1 MANYSLILDTKFKP
15 FSYQE
20 MLAPV
25 AASTQA
31 HQALEEEYSELAAKA
46 NVWEKMANEQTD
58 SKAYKMYKTY
68 ADDLSARADD
78 LMKYG
83 LNVSSRKGM
92 LDMRARYSKE
102 IVPIEVAY
110 KRREDLAKE
119 QRDAMKVDSTLRYQR
134 YAREMSLDDFIDNPS
149 LDYGK
154 SYSGDLLAK
163 QVSQVAAN
171 YAKVLT
177 REGGLESLGLP
188 YQYKSRIGYGA
199 TPEEIL
205 AVINDAALK
214 GHEGAIK
221 FLKGA
226 RDQVLQSSGV
236 LDWTDPDSET
246 RKFFVSSANRGL
258 FSALGQTELKNY
270 TDSYSMNDDL
280 RKKAAQDE
288 IDRQNR
294 INKGNVPIDIHHLSS
309 PHQEGAK
316 GADIAKQLQGRLG
329 LSGALN
335 GRYAVNIDL
344 GPLAVGTTKYSTIDR
359 FGNKSFKSTFKN
371 KTGGTTIKIFNS
383 RHQLYD
389 RKTIVNQGGD
399 EASRKALGK
408 WYDKTLSMLKANV
421 TPDKYGHWTVAGIS
435 KQLKGIYQNNAGIT
449 MGAMKVNFGEEENK
463 KVLSTLLP
471 ELTSGDETS
480 IYEITEFS
488 RDGKITR
495 GSKAKESDFKD
506 GDGNIIDTPMYY
518 ASPIANTDGLIMKF
532 KGKTYL
538 IPREKLGSLG
548 EHTYQISI
556 PDLQKA
562 KQTKDDLIARY
573 GEPAYYNSKEG
584 QMVEEMLDNYG
595 AAYLRAV
602 GTTLGYSLKVPS
614 YTLSG
619 NDNQGI

>member
-46 NVWEKMANEQTD
+46 NVWDKMANEQTD
-58 SKAYKMYKTY
+58 PKAYKMYKTY

-102 IVPIEVAY
+102 IVPIDVAY

-119 QRDAMKVDSTLRYQR
+119 QRDAMKVDPTLRYQR
-134 YAREMSLDDFIDNPS
+134 YAREMSLDDFIDDPS

-171 YAKVLT
+171 YANVLT
-177 REGGLESLGLP
+177 REGGFESLGLP

-226 RDQVLQSSGV
+226 RDQALQSSGV

-258 FSALGQTELKNY
+258 FSALGKTELKNY
-270 TDSYSMNDDL
+270 TDSYSMEDAL
-280 RKKAAQDE
+280 KKKAAQDE

-294 INKGNVPIDIHHLSS
+294 ITRGNVPIDIHHLSS
-309 PHQEGAK
+309 PNQEGVK
-316 GADIAKQLQGRLG
+316 GASIAKQLQGRLG

-335 GRYAVNIDL
+335 GRYAVKIDL
-344 GPLAVGTTKYSTIDR
+344 RNLVTGGSDIYTY
-359 FGNKSFKSTFKN
+359 TFKN
-371 KTGGTTIKIFNS
+371 KTGGTTVRLFDSKHRLMNRNLVIK
-383 RHQLYD
+383 
-389 RKTIVNQGGD
+389 QGKSD
-399 EASRKALGK
+399 IDRKALGK
-408 WYDKTLSMLKANV
+408 WYDNTVSLLKANIN
-421 TPDKYGHWTVAGIS
+421 PDKNNHWSVMDIS
-435 KQLKGIYQNNAGIT
+435 KQLKNLYQGNGAIT
-449 MGAMKVNFGEEENK
+449 MGAMKINFGEEENK

-471 ELTSGDETS
+471 ELTSGDDTS

-506 GDGNIIDTPMYY
+506 GDGNIISAPMYY
-518 ASPIANTDGLIMKF
+518 ASPSANTDGLIMKF

-562 KQTKDDLIARY
+562 KQTKDNLIARY

-595 AAYLRAV
+595 AAYLRAA

-614 YTLSG
+614 YNLSG

>member
-46 NVWEKMANEQTD
+46 NVWDKMANEQTD
-58 SKAYKMYKTY
+58 PKAYKMYKTY

-102 IVPIEVAY
+102 IVPIDVAY

-119 QRDAMKVDSTLRYQR
+119 QRDAMKVDPTLRYQR
-134 YAREMSLDDFIDNPS
+134 YAREMSLDDFIDDPS

-154 SYSGDLLAK
+154 SYSGDVLAK

-171 YAKVLT
+171 YANVLT

-226 RDQVLQSSGV
+226 RDQALQSSGV

-258 FSALGQTELKNY
+258 FSALGKAELKNY
-270 TDSYSMNDDL
+270 TDSYSMEDAL
-280 RKKAAQDE
+280 EQRKEEREAAREEALEKEKQIRMYRNNTSSLFSDSEVSKANKATLDE
-288 IDRQNR
+288 LDKWK
-294 INKGNVPIDIHHLSS
+294 NKGYINSKGQLTKTGWEAIRQQLLYDADGSANSDSPYVRARAHISRDKDFMNWAKEHGATWYPVRRMSNLDAKGNTFYTYQDPKLTSYNKLTNYYNTTRQRAASGELVTGIANIKVLRNRVSSSKDVQDNLVNLITSTNSPIYGAGALQSDGRIKQGESFTPEEFKEKVKDNPIVHLIDSPTGNQQLVELANGTKYFIPTSVFGESLINRQGTGDLDRMNAMLRSSAPGSDDAVFASANATAYLSS
-309 PHQEGAK
+309 LLDVTEG
-316 GADIAKQLQGRLG
+316 DN
-329 LSGALN
+329 LN
-335 GRYAVNIDL
+335 YHGSI
-344 GPLAVGTTKYSTIDR
+344 TT
-359 FGNKSFKSTFKN
+359 
-371 KTGGTTIKIFNS
+371 
-383 RHQLYD
+383 
-389 RKTIVNQGGD
+389 
-399 EASRKALGK
+399 
-408 WYDKTLSMLKANV
+408 
-421 TPDKYGHWTVAGIS
+421 
-435 KQLKGIYQNNAGIT
+435 
-449 MGAMKVNFGEEENK
+449 EE
-463 KVLSTLLP
+463 L
-471 ELTSGDETS
+471 
-480 IYEITEFS
+480 
-488 RDGKITR
+488 
-495 GSKAKESDFKD
+495 
-506 GDGNIIDTPMYY
+506 M
-518 ASPIANTDGLIMKF
+518 
-532 KGKTYL
+532 
-538 IPREKLGSLG
+538 
-548 EHTYQISI
+548 Q
-556 PDLQKA
+556 
-562 KQTKDDLIARY
+562 
-573 GEPAYYNSKEG
+573 
-584 QMVEEMLDNYG
+584 
-595 AAYLRAV
+595 
-602 GTTLGYSLKVPS
+602 
-614 YTLSG
+614 
-619 NDNQGI
+619 

>member
-46 NVWEKMANEQTD
+46 NVWDKMANEQTD
-58 SKAYKMYKTY
+58 PKAYKMYKTY

-102 IVPIEVAY
+102 IVPIDVAY

-119 QRDAMKVDSTLRYQR
+119 QRDAMKADPTLRYQR
-134 YAREMSLDDFIDNPS
+134 YAREMSLDDFIDDPS

-171 YAKVLT
+171 YANVLT

-205 AVINDAALK
+205 AVIKDAALK
-214 GHEGAIK
+214 GHEGAVK
-221 FLKGA
+221 FLKDA
-226 RDQVLQSSGV
+226 RNQVLQSSGV

-258 FSALGQTELKNY
+258 FSALGKTELKNY
-270 TDSYSMNDDL
+270 TDSYSMEDAL
-280 RKKAAQDE
+280 KKEAAQDAL
-288 IDRQNR
+288 DSQNR
-294 INKGNVPIDIHHLSS
+294 VNKGNVPIDIHYLSS
-309 PHQEGAK
+309 PNQEGVK

-335 GRYAVNIDL
+335 GRYAVNINL
-344 GPLAVGTTKYSTIDR
+344 ANLAVGQNDLYAY
-359 FGNKSFKSTFKN
+359 GFKN
-371 KTGGTTIKIFNS
+371 KTGGTTVRLFNS
-383 RHQLYD
+383 KHQLYSK
-389 RKTIVNQGGD
+389 RAVMLQGKN
-399 EASRKALGK
+399 EADRKALGK
-408 WYDKTLSMLKANV
+408 WYDKTLSLLRTNL
-421 TPDKYGHWTVAGIS
+421 TPDKGGHWTAGNIS
-435 KQLKGIYQNNAGIT
+435 KQLKNIYQGNGAIT
-449 MGAMKVNFGEEENK
+449 MGVMKVNFGEEENK

-480 IYEITEFS
+480 IYEITGFS
-488 RDGKITR
+488 RDGKVTR

-506 GDGNIIDTPMYY
+506 DKGNIIGTPMYY

-538 IPREKLGSLG
+538 IPRNKLGSLG

-562 KQTKDDLIARY
+562 KQTKDNLIARY

-584 QMVEEMLDNYG
+584 QMVEEMLNNYG
-595 AAYLRAV
+595 AAYLRAA

-614 YTLSG
+614 FTLSG
-619 NDNQGI
+619 NDNQEI

>member
-31 HQALEEEYSELAAKA
+31 HQALEEEYNELAAKA
-46 NVWEKMANEQTD
+46 NVWDRLANEQTD

-102 IVPIEVAY
+102 IVPIDVAY

-119 QRDAMKVDSTLRYQR
+119 QRDAMKVDPTLRYQR
-134 YAREMSLDDFIDNPS
+134 YAREMSLDDFIDDPS

-163 QVSQVAAN
+163 QVSQVAAS
-171 YAKVLT
+171 YANVLT

-214 GHEGAIK
+214 GHERAIK

-226 RDQVLQSSGV
+226 RDQALQSSGV

-258 FSALGQTELKNY
+258 FSALGKTELKNY
-270 TDSYSMNDDL
+270 TDSYSMEDAL
-280 RKKAAQDE
+280 KKKAAQDE
-288 IDRQNR
+288 IDRQDR
-294 INKGNVPIDIHHLSS
+294 ITRGNIPIDIHHLSS

-344 GPLAVGTTKYSTIDR
+344 GPLVVGITKYSTIDK
-359 FGNKSFKSTFKN
+359 FGNESFKSTFKN

-408 WYDKTLSMLKANV
+408 WYDRTLSMLKANV
-421 TPDKYGHWTVAGIS
+421 TPDKYGHWTVADIS
-435 KQLKGIYQNNAGIT
+435 KQLKGIYQDNAGIT
-449 MGAMKVNFGEEENK
+449 MGAMKINFGEEENK

-506 GDGNIIDTPMYY
+506 GDGNIIGTPMYY

-548 EHTYQISI
+548 EHVYQISI

-595 AAYLRAV
+595 AAYLRAA

>member
-31 HQALEEEYSELAAKA
+31 HQALEEEYNELAAKA
-46 NVWEKMANEQTD
+46 NVWDRLANEQTD

-102 IVPIEVAY
+102 IVPIDVAY

-119 QRDAMKVDSTLRYQR
+119 QRDAMKVDPTLRYQR
-134 YAREMSLDDFIDNPS
+134 YAREMSLDDFIDDPS

-258 FSALGQTELKNY
+258 ISALGQTDIKNY
-270 TDSYSMNDDL
+270 TDSYSMQDAL

-294 INKGNVPIDIHHLSS
+294 INRGNIPIDIHHLSS
-309 PHQEGAK
+309 PNQEGVK
-316 GADIAKQLQGRLG
+316 GAEVAKQLQGRLG

-335 GRYAVNIDL
+335 GRYAVNINLANLKIGQNDL
-344 GPLAVGTTKYSTIDR
+344 FASG
-359 FGNKSFKSTFKN
+359 FEN
-371 KTGGTTIKIFNS
+371 KTGGSTVRLFNS
-383 RHQLYD
+383 KHQLYS
-389 RKTIVNQGGD
+389 KNAIMAQGKGKAD
-399 EASRKALGK
+399 RKALGE
-408 WYDKTLSMLKANV
+408 WYDRTLSMLKANL
-421 TPDKYGHWTVAGIS
+421 TPDKEGHWTVANIS
-435 KQLKGIYQNNAGIT
+435 KQLKNIYQGNGAIT
-449 MGAMKVNFGEEENK
+449 MGAMKINFGEKENRE
-463 KVLSTLLP
+463 VLSTLLP
-471 ELTSGDETS
+471 ELTSASGDDTS

-488 RDGKITR
+488 RDGKVTR
-495 GSKAKESDFKD
+495 GNRANLSDFED
-506 GDGNIIDTPMYY
+506 GEGNLKGTPMYY
-518 ASPIANTDGLIMKF
+518 ASAAANTDGLIMRF

-548 EHTYQISI
+548 DEIYTIDI
-556 PDLQKA
+556 PNLQKT
-562 KQTKDDLIARY
+562 KQYKDNLIARY

-584 QMVEEMLDNYG
+584 QMVEETLDSFG

-602 GTTLGYSLKVPS
+602 GTTLGYTLKRPS
-614 YTLSG
+614 FTLSE

>member
-110 KRREDLAKE
+110 KRRDDLAKE

-134 YAREMSLDDFIDNPS
+134 YAREMSLDDFIDDPS

-154 SYSGDLLAK
+154 SYSGELLAK

-246 RKFFVSSANRGL
+246 RKFYISSANRGL
-258 FSALGQTELKNY
+258 FSALGQTTLKNY
-270 TDSYSMNDDL
+270 TDSYSMQSSLNAEQRAYQEEVD
-280 RKKAAQDE
+280 KKKKLGLYNTNPTSLYGTSEVAAKNKSTLDTLNKW
-288 IDRQNR
+288 ISKGYFN
-294 INKGNVPIDIHHLSS
+294 NKGQLTGAGLKALRGATWKTKQQRGPTGYIETKVKVGDWEFKNWALSHGHSQAGINAGYGS
-309 PHQEGAK
+309 PTLNKYFQDTMAAINSG
-316 GADIAKQLQGRLG
+316 QLVTGTP
-329 LSGALN
+329 
-335 GRYAVNIDL
+335 NID
-344 GPLAVGTTKYSTIDR
+344 VYR
-359 FGNKSFKSTFKN
+359 
-371 KTGGTTIKIFNS
+371 
-383 RHQLYD
+383 
-389 RKTIVNQGGD
+389 QGI
-399 EASRKALGK
+399 R
-408 WYDKTLSMLKANV
+408 DKTDQDYMLKKV
-421 TPDKYGHWTVAGIS
+421 TAALAG
-435 KQLKGIYQNNAGIT
+435 GNIYQAGDLSVTDKGIT
-449 MGAMKVNFGEEENK
+449 MSKGKGIS
-463 KVLSTLLP
+463 ST
-471 ELTSGDETS
+471 
-480 IYEITEFS
+480 
-488 RDGKITR
+488 
-495 GSKAKESDFKD
+495 DFKKLATDNPILYIINSPTTNNQLIELSD
-506 GDGNIIDTPMYY
+506 GTKYIMPKGIMDNINQANI
-518 ASPIANTDGLIMKF
+518 SEANTRLTNSGSLEESANLLNQSNS
-532 KGKTYL
+532 Y
-538 IPREKLGSLG
+538 LGSLLNYNEG
-548 EHTYQISI
+548 TGIS
-556 PDLQKA
+556 
-562 KQTKDDLIARY
+562 T
-573 GEPAYYNSKEG
+573 
-584 QMVEEMLDNYG
+584 
-595 AAYLRAV
+595 
-602 GTTLGYSLKVPS
+602 
-614 YTLSG
+614 
-619 NDNQGI
+619 NDGMIIF

>member
-102 IVPIEVAY
+102 ILPIDVAY

-119 QRDAMKVDSTLRYQR
+119 QRDAMKVDPTLRYQR
-134 YAREMSLDDFIDNPS
+134 YAREMSLDDFIDDPS

-214 GHEGAIK
+214 GHERAIK

-258 FSALGQTELKNY
+258 FSALGQTDLKNY

-309 PHQEGAK
+309 PNQEGAK
-316 GADIAKQLQGRLG
+316 GASIAKQLQGRLG

-344 GPLAVGTTKYSTIDR
+344 RNLVTGGSDIYTY
-359 FGNKSFKSTFKN
+359 TFKN
-371 KTGGTTIKIFNS
+371 KTGGTTVRLFDSKHRLMNRNLVIK
-383 RHQLYD
+383 
-389 RKTIVNQGGD
+389 QGKND
-399 EASRKALGK
+399 TDRKALGK
-408 WYDKTLSMLKANV
+408 WYDDTVSLLKANIN
-421 TPDKYGHWTVAGIS
+421 PDKNNHWSVMDIS
-435 KQLKGIYQNNAGIT
+435 KQLKNLYQGNGAIT

-471 ELTSGDETS
+471 ELTSGDDTS

-495 GSKAKESDFKD
+495 GSKAKESDFEDDK
-506 GDGNIIDTPMYY
+506 GNIISTPMYY

-562 KQTKDDLIARY
+562 KQTKDNLIARY

>member
-1 MANYSLILDTKFKP
+1 MANYSLILDTKFEP

-31 HQALEEEYSELAAKA
+31 HQALEEEYNELAAKA
-46 NVWEKMANEQTD
+46 NVWDRLANEQTD

-92 LDMRARYSKE
+92 LDMRTRYSKE

-134 YAREMSLDDFIDNPS
+134 YAREMSLDDFIDDPS

-163 QVSQVAAN
+163 QVSKVAAN
-171 YAKVLT
+171 YAEVLT

-246 RKFFVSSANRGL
+246 RKFFISSANRGL
-258 FSALGQTELKNY
+258 FSALGKTELKNY
-270 TDSYSMNDDL
+270 TDSYSMEDAL
-280 RKKAAQDE
+280 KKKAAQDE

-294 INKGNVPIDIHHLSS
+294 INRGNIPIDIHHLSS
-309 PHQEGAK
+309 PHQEGVK

-344 GPLAVGTTKYSTIDR
+344 GPLAVGTTKYSTIDK

-449 MGAMKVNFGEEENK
+449 MGAMKINFGEAENK

-480 IYEITEFS
+480 IYEVTEFS

-506 GDGNIIDTPMYY
+506 DKGNIISTPMYY

-584 QMVEEMLDNYG
+584 QMVEEMLNNYG

>member
-31 HQALEEEYSELAAKA
+31 HQALEEEYNELAAKA
-46 NVWEKMANEQTD
+46 NVWDKMANEQTD
-58 SKAYKMYKTY
+58 PKAYKMYKTY

-83 LNVSSRKGM
+83 LNASSRKGM

-102 IVPIEVAY
+102 IVPIDVAY

-119 QRDAMKVDSTLRYQR
+119 QRDAMKVDPTLRYQR

-154 SYSGDLLAK
+154 AYSGDLLAK
-163 QVSQVAAN
+163 QVSRVAAN
-171 YAKVLT
+171 YANVLT
-177 REGGLESLGLP
+177 REGRLESLGLP
-188 YQYKSRIGYGA
+188 YQYKSRIEYGA
-199 TPEEIL
+199 TPEEVL
-205 AVINDAALK
+205 AVIDDAALK

-221 FLKGA
+221 FLKDA

-246 RKFFVSSANRGL
+246 RKFFISSANRGL
-258 FSALGQTELKNY
+258 FSALGKSELKNY
-270 TDSYSMNDDL
+270 TDSYSMEDAL
-280 RKKAAQDE
+280 KKKAVQDE
-288 IDRQNR
+288 IDSQNR
-294 INKGNVPIDIHHLSS
+294 INKGNIPIDIHHLSS
-309 PHQEGAK
+309 PHQEGVK
-316 GADIAKQLQGRLG
+316 GAYTAKQLQSRLG

-335 GRYAVNIDL
+335 GRYAVGVDL
-344 GPLAVGTTKYSTIDR
+344 SDYVTG
-359 FGNKSFKSTFKN
+359 KSDVYTYTFKN
-371 KTGGTTIKIFNS
+371 KTGGTTVRLFDSKHRFMN
-383 RHQLYD
+383 RNLV
-389 RKTIVNQGGD
+389 VNQGKTKTD
-399 EASRKALGK
+399 REALGK
-408 WYDKTLSMLKANV
+408 WYDNTIALLRANIV
-421 TPDKYGHWTVAGIS
+421 PDKYGHWTVANIS
-435 KQLKGIYQNNAGIT
+435 KQLKDIYKGNGAIT

-488 RDGKITR
+488 RDGKITK

-506 GDGNIIDTPMYY
+506 DEGNIIGTPMYY

-548 EHTYQISI
+548 EHVYQISI
-556 PDLQKA
+556 PDLQNA
-562 KQTKDDLIARY
+562 KQIKDNLIERY
-573 GEPAYYNSKEG
+573 GEPAYYNSEEG

-614 YTLSG
+614 YNLSG

>member
-31 HQALEEEYSELAAKA
+31 HQALEEEYNELAAKA
-46 NVWEKMANEQTD
+46 NVWDKMANEQTD

-78 LMKYG
+78 LMRYG

-102 IVPIEVAY
+102 IVPIDVAY

-119 QRDAMKVDSTLRYQR
+119 QRDAMKVDPTLRYQR
-134 YAREMSLDDFIDNPS
+134 YAREMSLDDFIDDPS

-258 FSALGQTELKNY
+258 SSALGQTELKNY
-270 TDSYSMNDDL
+270 TDSYSMQDAL

-288 IDRQNR
+288 TDSQNR
-294 INKGNVPIDIHHLSS
+294 INKGNIPIDIHHLSS
-309 PHQEGAK
+309 PHQEGVK

-335 GRYAVNIDL
+335 GRYAVNINLANLKIGQNDL
-344 GPLAVGTTKYSTIDR
+344 FASG
-359 FGNKSFKSTFKN
+359 FEN
-371 KTGGTTIKIFNS
+371 KTGGTTVRLFNS
-383 RHQLYD
+383 KHQLYSK
-389 RKTIVNQGGD
+389 RAVMLQGKN
-399 EASRKALGK
+399 EADRKALGK
-408 WYDKTLSMLKANV
+408 WYDKTLSLLKTNL
-421 TPDKYGHWTVAGIS
+421 TPDKEGHWTVANIS
-435 KQLKGIYQNNAGIT
+435 KQLKNIYQGNGAIT

-506 GDGNIIDTPMYY
+506 DKGNIISTPMYY

-562 KQTKDDLIARY
+562 KQTKDNLIARY

-602 GTTLGYSLKVPS
+602 GTTLGHSLKVPS

>member
-31 HQALEEEYSELAAKA
+31 HQALEEEYNELAAKA
-46 NVWEKMANEQTD
+46 NVWDKMANEQTD
-58 SKAYKMYKTY
+58 PKAYKMYKTY

-92 LDMRARYSKE
+92 LDMRTRYSKE

-119 QRDAMKVDSTLRYQR
+119 QRDAMKVDPTLRYQR
-134 YAREMSLDDFIDNPS
+134 YAREMSLDDFIDNLS

-154 SYSGDLLAK
+154 AYSGDLLAK

-171 YAKVLT
+171 YANVLT
-177 REGGLESLGLP
+177 KEGRLESLGLP
-188 YQYKSRIGYGA
+188 YQYKSRIEYGA

-205 AVINDAALK
+205 AVIDDAALK

-221 FLKGA
+221 FLKDA

-246 RKFFVSSANRGL
+246 RKFFISSANRGL
-258 FSALGQTELKNY
+258 FSAIGKTELKNY
-270 TDSYSMNDDL
+270 TDSYSMEDAL
-280 RKKAAQDE
+280 KKKAVQDE
-288 IDRQNR
+288 IDSQNR
-294 INKGNVPIDIHHLSS
+294 ITRGNIPIDIHHLSS

-316 GADIAKQLQGRLG
+316 GAYIAKQLQSRLG

-335 GRYAVNIDL
+335 GRYAVGVDL
-344 GPLAVGTTKYSTIDR
+344 SNYTT
-359 FGNKSFKSTFKN
+359 GKSDTYTYTFKN
-371 KTGGTTIKIFNS
+371 KTGGTTVRLFDSKHRFMN
-383 RHQLYD
+383 RNLV
-389 RKTIVNQGGD
+389 VNQGKTKTD
-399 EASRKALGK
+399 REALGK
-408 WYDKTLSMLKANV
+408 WYDNTIALLRANIV
-421 TPDKYGHWTVAGIS
+421 PDKYGHWTVANIS
-435 KQLKGIYQNNAGIT
+435 KQVKDIYKGNGAIT

-488 RDGKITR
+488 RDEKITR

-506 GDGNIIDTPMYY
+506 NEGNIIDTPMYY
-518 ASPIANTDGLIMKF
+518 ASPIVNTDGLIMKF

-538 IPREKLGSLG
+538 IPRDKLGSLG
-548 EHTYQISI
+548 EHVYQISI
-556 PDLQKA
+556 PDLQNA

-584 QMVEEMLDNYG
+584 QMVEEMLDNFG

-602 GTTLGYSLKVPS
+602 GTTLGYSLKAPS
-614 YTLSG
+614 YNLSG

>member
-31 HQALEEEYSELAAKA
+31 HQALEEEYNELAAKA
-46 NVWEKMANEQTD
+46 NVWDRLANEQTD

-102 IVPIEVAY
+102 IVPIDVAY

-119 QRDAMKVDSTLRYQR
+119 QRDAMKVDPTLRYQR
-134 YAREMSLDDFIDNPS
+134 YAREMSLDDFIDDPS

-258 FSALGQTELKNY
+258 ISALGQTDIKNY
-270 TDSYSMNDDL
+270 TDSYSMQDAL

-294 INKGNVPIDIHHLSS
+294 INRGNIPIDIHHLPS
-309 PHQEGAK
+309 PNQEGVK
-316 GADIAKQLQGRLG
+316 GAEVAKQLQGRLG

-335 GRYAVNIDL
+335 GRYAVNINLANLKIGQNDL
-344 GPLAVGTTKYSTIDR
+344 FASG
-359 FGNKSFKSTFKN
+359 FEN
-371 KTGGTTIKIFNS
+371 KTGGSTVRLFNS
-383 RHQLYD
+383 KHQLYS
-389 RKTIVNQGGD
+389 KNAIMAQGKGKAD
-399 EASRKALGK
+399 RKALGE
-408 WYDKTLSMLKANV
+408 WYDRTLSMLKANL
-421 TPDKYGHWTVAGIS
+421 TPDKEGHWTVANIS
-435 KQLKGIYQNNAGIT
+435 KQLKNIYQGNGAIT
-449 MGAMKVNFGEEENK
+449 MGAMKINFGEKENRE
-463 KVLSTLLP
+463 VLSTLLP
-471 ELTSGDETS
+471 ELTSASGDDTS

-488 RDGKITR
+488 RDGKVTR
-495 GSKAKESDFKD
+495 GNRANLSDFED
-506 GDGNIIDTPMYY
+506 GEGNLKGTPMYY
-518 ASPIANTDGLIMKF
+518 ASAAANTDGLIMRF

-548 EHTYQISI
+548 DEIYTIDI
-556 PDLQKA
+556 PNLQKT
-562 KQTKDDLIARY
+562 KQYKDNLIARY

-584 QMVEEMLDNYG
+584 QMVEETLDSFG

-602 GTTLGYSLKVPS
+602 GTTLGYTLKRPS
-614 YTLSG
+614 FTLSE

>member
-102 IVPIEVAY
+102 IVPIDVAY

-119 QRDAMKVDSTLRYQR
+119 QRDAMKVDPTLRYQR
-134 YAREMSLDDFIDNPS
+134 YAREMSLDDFIDDPS

-236 LDWTDPDSET
+236 LGWTDPDSET

-270 TDSYSMNDDL
+270 TDSYSMQDAL

-288 IDRQNR
+288 TDSQNR
-294 INKGNVPIDIHHLSS
+294 INKGNIPIDIHHLSS
-309 PHQEGAK
+309 PHQEDVK

-335 GRYAVNIDL
+335 GRYAVNINLANLKIGQNDL
-344 GPLAVGTTKYSTIDR
+344 FASG
-359 FGNKSFKSTFKN
+359 FEN
-371 KTGGTTIKIFNS
+371 KTGGTTVRLFNS
-383 RHQLYD
+383 KHQLYSK
-389 RKTIVNQGGD
+389 RAVMLQGKN
-399 EASRKALGK
+399 EADRKALGK
-408 WYDKTLSMLKANV
+408 WYDKTLSLLKTNL
-421 TPDKYGHWTVAGIS
+421 TPDKEGHWTVANIS
-435 KQLKGIYQNNAGIT
+435 KQLKNIYQGNGAIT

-506 GDGNIIDTPMYY
+506 DKGNIISTPMYY

>member
-31 HQALEEEYSELAAKA
+31 HQALEEEYNELAAKA
-46 NVWEKMANEQTD
+46 NVWDKMANEQTD

-68 ADDLSARADD
+68 ADDLSARADN

-83 LNVSSRKGM
+83 LNVSSRKEM

-102 IVPIEVAY
+102 ILPIDVAY

-119 QRDAMKVDSTLRYQR
+119 QRDAMKVDPTLRYQR
-134 YAREMSLDDFIDNPS
+134 YAREMSLDDFIDDPS

-177 REGGLESLGLP
+177 REGKLESLGLP

-258 FSALGQTELKNY
+258 SSALGQTELKNY
-270 TDSYSMNDDL
+270 TDSFSMQDAL
-280 RKKAAQDE
+280 RKRAAQDE

-294 INKGNVPIDIHHLSS
+294 ITRGNIPIDIHYLSS
-309 PHQEGAK
+309 PHQEGVK
-316 GADIAKQLQGRLG
+316 GAEIAKQLQGRLG

-335 GRYAVNIDL
+335 GRYAVNINLANLKIGQNDL
-344 GPLAVGTTKYSTIDR
+344 FASG
-359 FGNKSFKSTFKN
+359 FEN
-371 KTGGTTIKIFNS
+371 KTGGTTVRLFNS
-383 RHQLYD
+383 KHILYS
-389 RKTIVNQGGD
+389 KKAVMSQGKN
-399 EASRKALGK
+399 EADRKALGK
-408 WYDKTLSMLKANV
+408 WYDKTLSLLRTNL
-421 TPDKYGHWTVAGIS
+421 TPDKEGRWTVANIS
-435 KQLKGIYQNNAGIT
+435 KQLKDIYKGNGAIT
-449 MGAMKVNFGEEENK
+449 MGAMKINFGEEENK

-488 RDGKITR
+488 RDGKIAR

-506 GDGNIIDTPMYY
+506 NNGNIIGTPMYY

-548 EHTYQISI
+548 DEIYTIDI
-556 PDLQKA
+556 PKLQTA
-562 KQTKDDLIARY
+562 KQWKDNLIARY

-584 QMVEEMLDNYG
+584 QEVEQMLDNYG
-595 AAYLRAV
+595 AAYLRTA

-614 YTLSG
+614 FTLSG

>member
-31 HQALEEEYSELAAKA
+31 HQALEEEYSELAAKV
-46 NVWEKMANEQTD
+46 NVWDKIANEQTD

-102 IVPIEVAY
+102 IVPIDVAY

-119 QRDAMKVDSTLRYQR
+119 QRDAMKVDPTLRYQR
-134 YAREMSLDDFIDNPS
+134 YAREMSLDDFIDDPS

-258 FSALGQTELKNY
+258 ISALGQTNIKNY
-270 TDSYSMNDDL
+270 TDSYSMQDAL

-294 INKGNVPIDIHHLSS
+294 INRGNIPIDIHHLPS
-309 PHQEGAK
+309 PNQEGVK
-316 GADIAKQLQGRLG
+316 GAEVAKQLQGRLG

-335 GRYAVNIDL
+335 GRYAVNINLANLKIGQNDL
-344 GPLAVGTTKYSTIDR
+344 FASG
-359 FGNKSFKSTFKN
+359 FEN
-371 KTGGTTIKIFNS
+371 KTGGSTVRLFNS
-383 RHQLYD
+383 KHQLYS
-389 RKTIVNQGGD
+389 KNAIMAQGKGKAD
-399 EASRKALGK
+399 RKALGE
-408 WYDKTLSMLKANV
+408 WYDRTLSMLKANL
-421 TPDKYGHWTVAGIS
+421 TPDKEGHWTVANIS
-435 KQLKGIYQNNAGIT
+435 KQLKNIYQGNGAIT
-449 MGAMKVNFGEEENK
+449 MGAMKINFGEKENR

-471 ELTSGDETS
+471 ELTSASGDDTS

-488 RDGKITR
+488 RDGKVTR
-495 GSKAKESDFKD
+495 GNRANLSDFED
-506 GDGNIIDTPMYY
+506 GKGNLKGTPMYY
-518 ASPIANTDGLIMKF
+518 ASAAANTDGLIMRF

-548 EHTYQISI
+548 DEIYTIDI
-556 PDLQKA
+556 PNLQKI
-562 KQTKDDLIARY
+562 KQYKDNLIARY

-584 QMVEEMLDNYG
+584 QMVEETLDSFG

-602 GTTLGYSLKVPS
+602 GTTLGYTLKRPS
-614 YTLSG
+614 FTLSE

>member
-31 HQALEEEYSELAAKA
+31 HQALEEEYNELAAKA
-46 NVWEKMANEQTD
+46 NVWDKMANEQTD
-58 SKAYKMYKTY
+58 SKAYKMYKAY

-102 IVPIEVAY
+102 IVPIDVAY
-110 KRREDLAKE
+110 RRREDLAKE
-119 QRDAMKVDSTLRYQR
+119 QRDAMKVDPTLRYQR
-134 YAREMSLDDFIDNPS
+134 YAREMSLDDFIDDPS

-154 SYSGDLLAK
+154 SYSGNLLAE
-163 QVSQVAAN
+163 QVSKVAAN
-171 YAKVLT
+171 YANVLT

-188 YQYKSRIGYGA
+188 YQYRSRIGYGA
-199 TPEEIL
+199 TPEVIL

-246 RKFFVSSANRGL
+246 RKFFISSANRGL
-258 FSALGQTELKNY
+258 FSALGKTELKDY
-270 TDSYSMNDDL
+270 TDSYSMNDAL
-280 RKKAAQDE
+280 NKKAAQDE

-294 INKGNVPIDIHHLSS
+294 ITRGNIPIDIHHLSS
-309 PHQEGAK
+309 PHQEDVK
-316 GADIAKQLQGRLG
+316 GAEIAKQLQGRLG

-335 GRYAVNIDL
+335 GRYAVGVDL
-344 GPLAVGTTKYSTIDR
+344 SNYVTS
-359 FGNKSFKSTFKN
+359 KSDVYTHTFKN
-371 KTGGTTIKIFNS
+371 KTGGTTVRLFDSKHRFMN
-383 RHQLYD
+383 RNLV
-389 RKTIVNQGGD
+389 VNQGKTKAD
-399 EASRKALGK
+399 REALGK
-408 WYDKTLSMLKANV
+408 WYDKTIALLRTNIV
-421 TPDKYGHWTVAGIS
+421 PDKNNHWTVANIS
-435 KQLKGIYQNNAGIT
+435 KQLKDIYKGNGAIT

-463 KVLSTLLP
+463 KVLSALLP

-506 GDGNIIDTPMYY
+506 DKGNIIGTPMYY

-562 KQTKDDLIARY
+562 KQIKDDLIARY
-573 GEPAYYNSKEG
+573 GEPAYYNSTEG
-584 QMVEEMLDNYG
+584 QMVEEMLNNYG

-614 YTLSG
+614 YNLSG

>member
-102 IVPIEVAY
+102 IVPIDVAY

-119 QRDAMKVDSTLRYQR
+119 QRDAMKVDPTLRYQR
-134 YAREMSLDDFIDNPS
+134 YAREMSLDDFIDDPS

-163 QVSQVAAN
+163 QVSKVAAN
-171 YAKVLT
+171 YAEVLT

-188 YQYKSRIGYGA
+188 YQYRSRIGHGA

-214 GHEGAIK
+214 GHERAIK

-246 RKFFVSSANRGL
+246 RKFFISSANRGL
-258 FSALGQTELKNY
+258 FSALGKTELKDY

-288 IDRQNR
+288 IDRLNR

-309 PHQEGAK
+309 PNQEGAK
-316 GADIAKQLQGRLG
+316 GASIAKQLQGRLG

-344 GPLAVGTTKYSTIDR
+344 RDLVTGGSDIYTY
-359 FGNKSFKSTFKN
+359 TFKN
-371 KTGGTTIKIFNS
+371 KTGGTTVRLFDSKHRLMNRNLVIK
-383 RHQLYD
+383 
-389 RKTIVNQGGD
+389 QGKND
-399 EASRKALGK
+399 TDRKALGK
-408 WYDKTLSMLKANV
+408 WYDDTVSLLKANIN
-421 TPDKYGHWTVAGIS
+421 PDKNNHWSVMDIS
-435 KQLKGIYQNNAGIT
+435 KQLKNLYQGNGAIT

-471 ELTSGDETS
+471 ELTSGDDTS

-495 GSKAKESDFKD
+495 GSKAKESDFEDDK
-506 GDGNIIDTPMYY
+506 GNIISTPMYY

-562 KQTKDDLIARY
+562 KQTKDNLIARY

-584 QMVEEMLDNYG
+584 QMVEEMLDSYG

>member
-15 FSYQE
+15 FSYAE

-31 HQALEEEYSELAAKA
+31 HQALEEEYNELAAKA
-46 NVWEKMANEQTD
+46 NVWDKMANEQTD

-102 IVPIEVAY
+102 ILPIDVAY

-119 QRDAMKVDSTLRYQR
+119 QRDAMKVDPTLRYQR
-134 YAREMSLDDFIDNPS
+134 YAREMSLDDFIDDPS

-177 REGGLESLGLP
+177 REGKLESLGLP

-236 LDWTDPDSET
+236 LDWTDPDSEA

-258 FSALGQTELKNY
+258 SSALGQTELKNY
-270 TDSYSMNDDL
+270 TDSYSMNDAL

-288 IDRQNR
+288 IDGQNKITR
-294 INKGNVPIDIHHLSS
+294 GNIPIDIHHLSS
-309 PHQEGAK
+309 PNQEGVK
-316 GADIAKQLQGRLG
+316 GAEIAKQLQGRLG

-335 GRYAVNIDL
+335 GRYAVGIDL
-344 GPLAVGTTKYSTIDR
+344 GALKTGQGDIYT
-359 FGNKSFKSTFKN
+359 STFKN
-371 KTGGTTIKIFNS
+371 KNGDTTVRLFNS
-383 RHQLYD
+383 KHQLYSKSAIMAQGKNKID
-389 RKTIVNQGGD
+389 R
-399 EASRKALGK
+399 EALGK
-408 WYDKTLSMLKANV
+408 WYDKTLSLLRTNL
-421 TPDKYGHWTVAGIS
+421 TPDKEGHWTVANIS
-435 KQLKGIYQNNAGIT
+435 KQLKDIYKGNGAIT
-449 MGAMKVNFGEEENK
+449 MGAMKINFGEEENK

-471 ELTSGDETS
+471 ELTSGDDTS

-506 GDGNIIDTPMYY
+506 GDGNIIGTPMYY

-548 EHTYQISI
+548 DEIYTIDI
-556 PDLQKA
+556 PKLQTA
-562 KQTKDDLIARY
+562 KQWKDNLIARY

-584 QMVEEMLDNYG
+584 QEVEQMLNNYG
-595 AAYLRAV
+595 AAYLRAA

-614 YTLSG
+614 FTLSG

>member
-46 NVWEKMANEQTD
+46 NVWDKMANEQTD
-58 SKAYKMYKTY
+58 PKAYKMYKAY

-83 LNVSSRKGM
+83 LNASSRKGM

-102 IVPIEVAY
+102 IVPIDVAY

-119 QRDAMKVDSTLRYQR
+119 QRDAMKVDPTLRYQR
-134 YAREMSLDDFIDNPS
+134 YAREMSLDDFIDDPS

-154 SYSGDLLAK
+154 SYSGELLAK

-171 YAKVLT
+171 YANVLT
-177 REGGLESLGLP
+177 KEGGLESLGLP

-246 RKFFVSSANRGL
+246 RKFFISSANRGL
-258 FSALGQTELKNY
+258 FSALGKTELKNY
-270 TDSYSMNDDL
+270 TDSYSMEDAIK
-280 RKKAAQDE
+280 KKAAQDE
-288 IDRQNR
+288 IDGLNR
-294 INKGNVPIDIHHLSS
+294 ITRGNIPIDIHHLSS
-309 PHQEGAK
+309 PHQEGVK

-335 GRYAVNIDL
+335 GRYAVKIDL
-344 GPLAVGTTKYSTIDR
+344 SNLVTG
-359 FGNKSFKSTFKN
+359 KSDIYTYTFKN
-371 KTGGTTIKIFNS
+371 KTGGTTVRLFDSKHRLMNRNLVIKQGKS
-383 RHQLYD
+383 DAD
-389 RKTIVNQGGD
+389 RK
-399 EASRKALGK
+399 KLGE
-408 WYDKTLSMLKANV
+408 WYDKTIALLRANIV
-421 TPDKYGHWTVAGIS
+421 PDKEGHWTVAGIS
-435 KQLKGIYQNNAGIT
+435 KQLKGIYKGNGAIT

-480 IYEITEFS
+480 IYEVTEFS

-506 GDGNIIDTPMYY
+506 DKGNIISTPMYY

-562 KQTKDDLIARY
+562 KQIKDNLIARY
-573 GEPAYYNSKEG
+573 GESAYYNSKEG

>member
-31 HQALEEEYSELAAKA
+31 HQALEEEYNELAAKA
-46 NVWEKMANEQTD
+46 NVWDRLANEQTD

-102 IVPIEVAY
+102 IVPIDVAY

-119 QRDAMKVDSTLRYQR
+119 QRDAMKVDPTLRYQR
-134 YAREMSLDDFIDNPS
+134 YAREMSLDDFIDDPS

-171 YAKVLT
+171 YANVLT
-177 REGGLESLGLP
+177 REGGFESLGLP

-226 RDQVLQSSGV
+226 RDQALQSSGV

-258 FSALGQTELKNY
+258 FSALGKTELKNY
-270 TDSYSMNDDL
+270 TDSYSMEDAL
-280 RKKAAQDE
+280 KKKAAQDE

-294 INKGNVPIDIHHLSS
+294 INRGNIPIDIHHLPS
-309 PHQEGAK
+309 PNQTGVEGTSL
-316 GADIAKQLQGRLG
+316 AKQLQGRLG

-335 GRYAVNIDL
+335 GRYAVNINLANLKIGQNDL
-344 GPLAVGTTKYSTIDR
+344 FASG
-359 FGNKSFKSTFKN
+359 FEN
-371 KTGGTTIKIFNS
+371 KTGGTTVRLFDSK
-383 RHQLYD
+383 HQLYSKRAVMLQGKNEAD
-389 RKTIVNQGGD
+389 RKV
-399 EASRKALGK
+399 LGK
-408 WYDKTLSMLKANV
+408 WYDKTLSLLKTNL
-421 TPDKYGHWTVAGIS
+421 TPDKEGHWTVANIS
-435 KQLKGIYQNNAGIT
+435 KQLKNIYQGNGAIT
-449 MGAMKVNFGEEENK
+449 MGAMKINFGEKENRE
-463 KVLSTLLP
+463 VLSTLLP
-471 ELTSGDETS
+471 ELTSASGDDTS

-488 RDGKITR
+488 RDGKVTR
-495 GSKAKESDFKD
+495 GNRANLSDFED
-506 GDGNIIDTPMYY
+506 GEGNLKGTPMYY
-518 ASPIANTDGLIMKF
+518 ASAAANTDGLIMRF

-548 EHTYQISI
+548 DEIYTIDI
-556 PDLQKA
+556 PNLQKT
-562 KQTKDDLIARY
+562 KQYKDNLIARY

-584 QMVEEMLDNYG
+584 QMVEETLDSFG

-602 GTTLGYSLKVPS
+602 GTTLGYTLKRPS
-614 YTLSG
+614 FTLSE